1 MTKKLKDLLVKL
13 PVQRQA
19 RIERRAQELA
29 TLKELRTAAQQTQTD
44 MALALGVGQDTISR
58 LEKRSD
64 MLLST
69 LRLYIE
75 SLGGKLQLVAQFPGR
90 PPVVLDHLGVKT
102 ITK

>member
-1 MTKKLKDLLVKL
+1 MTKKLKDLLAEL
-13 PVQRQA
+13 PAKRQA
-19 RIERRAQELA
+19 RIELRAQELA

-44 MALALGVGQDTISR
+44 MALSLGVGQDAISR

-90 PPVVLDHLGVKT
+90 PPVVLDHLGIK
-102 ITK
+102 KP

>member
-13 PVQRQA
+13 PAQRQA

-29 TLKELRTAAQQTQTD
+29 TLKELRTAAQQTQTE
-44 MALALGVGQDTISR
+44 MAQALGVGQDAISR

-90 PPVVLDHLGVKT
+90 PPVVLDHLGIK
-102 ITK
+102 KSD

>member
-13 PVQRQA
+13 PLQRQV

-29 TLKELRTAAQQTQTD
+29 TLKELRTNAQQTQVD
-44 MALALGVGQDTISR
+44 LALALGVGQDAISR
-58 LEKRSD
+58 LEQRSD

-90 PPVVLDHLGVKT
+90 PPVLLDHLGVK
-102 ITK
+102 KP

>member
-1 MTKKLKDLLVKL
+1 MTKKLKDLLAEL
-13 PVQRQA
+13 PAKRQA
-19 RIERRAQELA
+19 RIERRTQELA

-44 MALALGVGQDTISR
+44 MALSLGVGQDAISR

-64 MLLST
+64 LLLST

-90 PPVVLDHLGVKT
+90 PPVVLDHLGIK
-102 ITK
+102 KP

>member
-1 MTKKLKDLLVKL
+1 MTKKLKDLLTEL
-13 PVQRQA
+13 PAKRQA
-19 RIERRAQELA
+19 RIELRAQELA

-44 MALALGVGQDTISR
+44 MALSLGVGQDAISR

-90 PPVVLDHLGVKT
+90 PPVVLDHLGIK
-102 ITK
+102 KP

>member
-1 MTKKLKDLLVKL
+1 MAKKLKDLLVKL

-44 MALALGVGQDTISR
+44 IALALGVGQDAISR

-69 LRLYIE
+69 LRLYVE

-90 PPVVLDHLGVKT
+90 PPVVLDHLGVK
-102 ITK
+102 KP

>member
-13 PVQRQA
+13 RVQRQA

-29 TLKELRTAAQQTQTD
+29 TLKELRTNAQQTQVD
-44 MALALGVGQDTISR
+44 LALALGVGQDAISR
-58 LEKRSD
+58 LEQRSD

-90 PPVVLDHLGVKT
+90 PPVLLDHLGIK
-102 ITK
+102 KP

>member
-13 PVQRQA
+13 PVQRQV

-29 TLKELRTAAQQTQTD
+29 TLKELRTNAQQTQVD
-44 MALALGVGQDTISR
+44 LALALGVGQDAISR
-58 LEKRSD
+58 LEQRSD

-90 PPVVLDHLGVKT
+90 PPVLLDHLGIK
-102 ITK
+102 KP

>member
-29 TLKELRTAAQQTQTD
+29 TLKELRTNAQQTQVD
-44 MALALGVGQDTISR
+44 LALARGVGQDAISR
-58 LEKRSD
+58 LEQRSD

-90 PPVVLDHLGVKT
+90 PPVLLDHLGIK
-102 ITK
+102 KP

>member
-13 PVQRQA
+13 PAQRQS

-29 TLKELRTAAQQTQTD
+29 NLEELRTAAQQTQTE
-44 MALALGVGQDTISR
+44 MAQALGVGQDAISR

-90 PPVVLDHLGVKT
+90 PPVVLDHLGIK
-102 ITK
+102 KSD

>member
-1 MTKKLKDLLVKL
+1 MTKKLKDLLAEL
-13 PVQRQA
+13 PAKRQA
-19 RIERRAQELA
+19 RIELRAQELA

-44 MALALGVGQDTISR
+44 MALSLGVGQDAISR

-90 PPVVLDHLGVKT
+90 PPVILDHLGIK
-102 ITK
+102 KP

>member
-1 MTKKLKDLLVKL
+1 VS
-13 PVQRQA
+13 
-19 RIERRAQELA
+19 RISSLEI
-29 TLKELRTAAQQTQTD
+29 TCP
-44 MALALGVGQDTISR
+44 ALSLNNRINAISR

-90 PPVVLDHLGVKT
+90 PPVVLDHLGIK
-102 ITK
+102 KP

>member
-1 MTKKLKDLLVKL
+1 MAKKLKDLLVKL
-13 PVQRQA
+13 PKQRQA

-44 MALALGVGQDTISR
+44 MALSLGVGQDAISR

-90 PPVVLDHLGVKT
+90 PPVVLDHLGIK
-102 ITK
+102 KP

>member
-13 PVQRQA
+13 PTQRQA
-19 RIERRAQELA
+19 RIERRTQELA

-44 MALALGVGQDTISR
+44 MALVLGVGQDAISR

-90 PPVVLDHLGVKT
+90 PPLILDHLGIK
-102 ITK
+102 KP

>member
-1 MTKKLKDLLVKL
+1 MTKKLKDLLAEL
-13 PVQRQA
+13 PAKRQA
-19 RIERRAQELA
+19 RIELRAQELA

-44 MALALGVGQDTISR
+44 MALSLGVGQDAISR

-75 SLGGKLQLVAQFPGR
+75 SLGGKLQLVAQFSGR
-90 PPVVLDHLGVKT
+90 PPVVLDHLGIK
-102 ITK
+102 KP

>member
-1 MTKKLKDLLVKL
+1 MAKKLKDLLVKL
-13 PVQRQA
+13 PTQRQA
-19 RIERRAQELA
+19 RIERRTQELA
-29 TLKELRTAAQQTQTD
+29 TLKELRTAAQRTQKD
-44 MALALGVGQDTISR
+44 MALALGVGQDAISR

-90 PPVVLDHLGVKT
+90 PPVVLDHLGIK
-102 ITK
+102 KP

>member
-29 TLKELRTAAQQTQTD
+29 TLKELRTAAQQTQTVI
-44 MALALGVGQDTISR
+44 ALALGVGQDAISR

-69 LRLYIE
+69 LRLYVE

-90 PPVVLDHLGVKT
+90 PPVVLDHLGVK
-102 ITK
+102 KP